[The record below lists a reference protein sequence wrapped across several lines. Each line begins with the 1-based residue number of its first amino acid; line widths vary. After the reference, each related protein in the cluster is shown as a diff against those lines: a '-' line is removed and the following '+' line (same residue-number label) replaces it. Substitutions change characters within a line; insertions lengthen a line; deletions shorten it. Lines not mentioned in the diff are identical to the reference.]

1 MRILLRELGFLKKYW
16 RRVIVAYLAIFGA
29 AAFSVVSPW
38 VLKSAIDVGLAGG
51 DAGFLLFSG
60 LIIIGATLLRA
71 VCGFGQTYLGEYLS
85 QAVAYDIRN
94 AVYDRLQRLSY
105 AYHDHQQTGQLMSRA
120 TADVEAVR
128 MFIFVGVLRFVYILL
143 LLLISCYLLVS
154 LNLRLTLVVF
164 TLLPLVGYRAM
175 HTSFQL
181 RPHWLAIQDSL
192 AKLGTILQEN
202 LSGIRVVK
210 AFVRE
215 DFESRKFGA
224 RAEELRD
231 LNFNANRVQSFNGA
245 LMSFI
250 QMAIVA
256 IILWYGGREVIEGQ
270 LTVGGLVAFT
280 SYLAML
286 AMPVR
291 AMGWIANVLARAISS
306 GQRIFEIIDAES
318 AVQEKPGAVDLPPL
332 RGRVRFDHVSFGYDP
347 GGGQERS
354 AGAALS
360 PVLKDINFEALPGQV
375 VALLGATGSGKST
388 VVNLLP
394 RFYDITGGAITIDGI
409 DIRDVTLASLR
420 RNVGIVHQDVFLF
433 TATIR
438 DNIAYGATGATQPQ
452 IEAAARTA
460 RLHEYI
466 AGLPDGYDTWVGER
480 GITLSGGQKQR
491 LAIARTLLM
500 DPRIL
505 VLDDSTSS
513 VDMETEYLIQQA
525 LAELMVRRTT
535 FVIAQRLRT
544 VLHADLIMVLDR
556 GAVAERGSH
565 QELLAAGGLYRE
577 IYDLQLRDQEQ
588 AAAVAAA
595 R

>member
-29 AAFSVVSPW
+29 AAFSAVLPW
-38 VLKSAIDVGLAGG
+38 VLKSAIDVGLANG
-51 DAGFLLFSG
+51 DAGFLVFSG

-85 QAVAYDIRN
+85 QVVAYDIRN
-94 AVYDRLQRLSY
+94 ALYDRLQGLSY

-143 LLLISCYLLVS
+143 LLLISCYLLVT

-175 HTSFQL
+175 QTSFRL
-181 RPHWLAIQDSL
+181 RPQWLAIQDAM
-192 AKLGTILQEN
+192 AKLGTVLQEN
-202 LSGIRVVK
+202 LSGMRVVK

-215 DFESRKFGA
+215 DFESRKFSA
-224 RAEELRD
+224 KAEELRD
-231 LNFNANRVQSFNGA
+231 LHFNANREQSFNGA

-256 IILWYGGREVIEGQ
+256 IVLWYGGREVIEGN

-280 SYLAML
+280 GYLAML

-306 GQRIFEIIDAES
+306 GQRIFEIIDAQS
-318 AVQEKPGAVDLPPL
+318 AVQEKPGASDLPPL
-332 RGRVRFDHVSFGYDP
+332 EGHVRFDHVSFGYSSDAAP
-347 GGGQERS
+347 GGGTTLS
-354 AGAALS
+354 LS
-360 PVLKDINFEALPGQV
+360 PVLRDITFEALPGQV

-420 RNVGIVHQDVFLF
+420 HNVGVVQQDVFLF
-433 TATIR
+433 TATVR
-438 DNIAYGATGATQPQ
+438 DNLAYGATGATQQQ

-460 RLHEYI
+460 RLHDYI
-466 AGLPDGYDTWVGER
+466 AGLPDSYDTWVGER

-525 LAELMVRRTT
+525 LAELMVGRTT

-544 VLHADLIMVLDR
+544 VLHADMILVLDQ

-577 IYDLQLRDQEQ
+577 IYDLQLRDQE
-588 AAAVAAA
+588 AAAVAAG